1 MKRNRR
7 PPSPLLQLGFL
18 LFYAGCAAGHL
29 SLLSGAACSFL
40 CGAGAGLGL
49 TALFL
54 RSPLSRPLRAWKNS
68 LLRRS

>member
-7 PPSPLLQLGFL
+7 APSPLLQLGIL
-18 LFYAGCAAGHL
+18 LFFAGSGAGHL
-29 SLLSGAACSFL
+29 SLLSEAACSFL

-54 RSPLSRPLRAWKNS
+54 RSPLSRSLRAWKS
-68 LLRRS
+68 RLLRRS

>member
-7 PPSPLLQLGFL
+7 APSPLLQLGIL
-18 LFYAGCAAGHL
+18 LFFAGSSAGHL
-29 SLLSGAACSFL
+29 SLLPGELCSFL

-54 RSPLSRPLRAWKNS
+54 RSPLSRSLRAWKNS